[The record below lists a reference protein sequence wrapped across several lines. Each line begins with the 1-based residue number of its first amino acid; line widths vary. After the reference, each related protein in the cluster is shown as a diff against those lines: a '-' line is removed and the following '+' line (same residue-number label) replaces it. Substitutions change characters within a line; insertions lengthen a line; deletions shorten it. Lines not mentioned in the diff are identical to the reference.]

1 MNHNNIKYKD
11 NIILVLN
18 TLIDQETPHKQGNQL
33 YISTLECLQDNNATK
48 EDLFNIYKNYCG
60 YLAYGEFSDN
70 EYEKVKLIADYFDK
84 ISK

>member
-48 EDLFNIYKNYCG
+48 EDLLNI
-60 YLAYGEFSDN
+60 
-70 EYEKVKLIADYFDK
+70 
-84 ISK
+84 